1 MGVSPLFAGRN
12 SVMSDLDL
20 EDLKRRMQ
28 GAIEVLQSEFA
39 GLRTG
44 RASAG
49 LLEPLTV
56 EAYGS
61 RMPMNQVGTIGV
73 PDARM
78 LTVQVWDQGLV
89 PAVEKAI
96 MESGLGLNP
105 SRDGNVVRV
114 PIPQLSEE
122 RRAELAKI
130 AHKYAEQARVAV
142 RNVRRDGMDKLKR
155 MERDGDLSQDEQRA
169 WGDDLQKLTDESIKE
184 MDEALA
190 AKEKEIMQV

>member
-1 MGVSPLFAGRN
+1 
-12 SVMSDLDL
+12 MSDPDL
-20 EDLKRRMQ
+20 EDLKRRMK
-28 GAIEVLQSEFA
+28 GAIEVLHSEFS

-61 RMPMNQVGTIGV
+61 QMPMNQVGTISV

-89 PAVEKAI
+89 AAVERAI

-105 SRDGNVVRV
+105 SRDGNVVRI

>member
-1 MGVSPLFAGRN
+1 
-12 SVMSDLDL
+12 MSDPDL
-20 EDLKRRMQ
+20 EDIKRRMR
-28 GAIEVLQSEFA
+28 GAIDVLHSEFG

-44 RASAG
+44 RASSG

-61 RMPMNQVGTIGV
+61 QMPMIQVGTIGV

-105 SRDGNVVRV
+105 SRDGNMVRV

-155 MERDGDLSQDEQRA
+155 MERDGNLSQDEQRA

-184 MDEALA
+184 MDGVLA
-190 AKEKEIMQV
+190 TKEKEIMQV

>member
-1 MGVSPLFAGRN
+1 
-12 SVMSDLDL
+12 MSDPDLD
-20 EDLKRRMQ
+20 DLKRRMR
-28 GAIEVLQSEFA
+28 GAIDVLHAEFS

-61 RMPMNQVGTIGV
+61 NMPMNQVGTIGV

-105 SRDGNVVRV
+105 SRDGNVVRI

-122 RRAELAKI
+122 RRTELVKI

-169 WGDDLQKLTDESIKE
+169 WGEDLQKLTDENIKE

>member
-1 MGVSPLFAGRN
+1 MP
-12 SVMSDLDL
+12 DPDL
-20 EDLKRRMQ
+20 EDLERRMK
-28 GAIEVLQSEFA
+28 GAMDVLHDEFT

-44 RASAG
+44 RASAS

-56 EAYGS
+56 EAYGAA
-61 RMPMNQVGTIGV
+61 MPMNQVGTISV

-78 LTVQVWDQGLV
+78 ISVQVWDQGLI
-89 PAVEKAI
+89 ASVEKAI

-122 RRAELAKI
+122 RRVELTKV
-130 AHKYAEQARVAV
+130 AHKYTEQARVAV
-142 RNVRRDGMDKLKR
+142 RNVRRDGMDKLKKL
-155 MERDGDLSQDEQRA
+155 EKDGDLSQDEQRA
-169 WGDDLQKLTDESIKE
+169 WGDDLQKMTDECIKK

-190 AKEKEIMQV
+190 AKEKEILQV

>member
-1 MGVSPLFAGRN
+1 
-12 SVMSDLDL
+12 MSDPDL
-20 EDLKRRMQ
+20 EDLKRRMK
-28 GAIEVLQSEFA
+28 GAIDVLHSELS

-44 RASAG
+44 RASTG

-61 RMPMNQVGTIGV
+61 KMPMNQVGTIGV

-105 SRDGNVVRV
+105 SRDGNVVRI
-114 PIPQLSEE
+114 PIPQLSQE

-169 WGDDLQKLTDESIKE
+169 WGDDLQKLTDECIKE

>member
-1 MGVSPLFAGRN
+1 
-12 SVMSDLDL
+12 MSDLDL
-20 EDLKRRMQ
+20 EDLKRRMR
-28 GAIEVLQSEFA
+28 GAKDVLHSEFA

-44 RASAG
+44 RASTG

-56 EAYGS
+56 EAYGANK
-61 RMPMNQVGTIGV
+61 PMNQVGTISV

-105 SRDGNVVRV
+105 SRDGNVVRI

-155 MERDGDLSQDEQRA
+155 MERDGELSQDEQRA
-169 WGDDLQKLTDESIKE
+169 WGADLQKLTDENIKE

>member
-1 MGVSPLFAGRN
+1 
-12 SVMSDLDL
+12 MSDPDLD
-20 EDLKRRMQ
+20 DIKRRMK
-28 GAIEVLQSEFA
+28 GAIDVLHSEFS

-44 RASAG
+44 RASSG

-61 RMPMNQVGTIGV
+61 SMPMNQVGTISV

-105 SRDGNVVRV
+105 SRDGNVVRI

-142 RNVRRDGMDKLKR
+142 RNVRRDGMDTLKR
-155 MERDGDLSQDEQRA
+155 MEKDGELSQDEQRA